1 MEFLAILANSWKTS
15 IIFVKIFVLN
25 VWLGSEYVSRVLN
38 LSSNVYDLFFLKKK
52 NKQSNCE
59 EVFYKRICQNC

>member
-15 IIFVKIFVLN
+15 TIFVKIFVLN

-38 LSSNVYDLFFLKKK
+38 LSSNVYDLFFFFKK

-59 EVFYKRICQNC
+59 EVLYKRICQNC